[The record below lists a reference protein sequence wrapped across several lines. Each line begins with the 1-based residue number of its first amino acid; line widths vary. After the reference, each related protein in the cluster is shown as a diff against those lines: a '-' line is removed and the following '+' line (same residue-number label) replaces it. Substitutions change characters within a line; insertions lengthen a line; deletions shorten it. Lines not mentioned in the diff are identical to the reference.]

1 MTIYKGKKAVCGIQL
16 TIDRVWR
23 YAMTAEDTLT
33 VRFTDNL
40 GEVLEKAYTSED
52 VDSIDK
58 QVGVTL
64 TEAETAAMARGR
76 GIITAYMNDL
86 TVLPPTEIYVKEAQ

>member
-1 MTIYKGKKAVCGIQL
+1 MTIYKGKKAVCGVQL

-40 GEVLEKAYTSED
+40 GEVLEKTYSSAD

-64 TEAETAAMARGR
+64 TEAETAAMTLGR

>member
-1 MTIYKGKKAVCGIQL
+1 
-16 TIDRVWR
+16 
-23 YAMTAEDTLT
+23 MTAEDTLT

-40 GEVLEKAYTSED
+40 GGVLEKTYFSAD

-64 TEAETAAMARGR
+64 TEAETAAMALGR

>member
-1 MTIYKGKKAVCGIQL
+1 MTIYKGKEAVCGIQL

-40 GEVLEKAYTSED
+40 GEVLEKTYSSAD

-64 TEAETAAMARGR
+64 TESETAAMALGR

>member
-1 MTIYKGKKAVCGIQL
+1 MTIYKGKKAVCGVQL
-16 TIDRVWR
+16 TIDTVWR

-33 VRFTDNL
+33 VRFTDNI
-40 GEVLEKAYTSED
+40 GEVLEKTYSSAD

-64 TEAETAAMARGR
+64 TEAETAAMALGR

>member
-1 MTIYKGKKAVCGIQL
+1 MTIYKGKEAVCGIQL

-33 VRFTDNL
+33 VRFTDNI
-40 GEVLEKAYTSED
+40 GNVLEKSYTSAD

-58 QVGVTL
+58 QVGVVL
-64 TEAETAAMARGR
+64 SDVETAAMALGR

-86 TVLPPTEIYVKEAQ
+86 TVMPPTEIYVKEAR

>member
-1 MTIYKGKKAVCGIQL
+1 MTIYKGKKAVCGVQL

-40 GEVLEKAYTSED
+40 GGVLEKTYSSAD

-64 TEAETAAMARGR
+64 TEAETAEMALGR
-76 GIITAYMNDL
+76 GIITAYLNDL